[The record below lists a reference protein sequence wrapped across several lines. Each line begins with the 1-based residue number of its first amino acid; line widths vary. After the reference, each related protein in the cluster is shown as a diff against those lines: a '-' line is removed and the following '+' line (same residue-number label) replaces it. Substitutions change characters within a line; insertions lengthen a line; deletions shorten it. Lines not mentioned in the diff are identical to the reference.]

1 MTINPD
7 RRVSIYASMHSGT
20 CPRRSRLSLRANDSI
35 LSPMFAPIAAEPKGE
50 FDISYLLFD
59 LQVSQ
64 QRDSAEKLCKYET
77 HVKPVSPVLHLPSFL
92 IEIMLKSKS
101 F

>member
-7 RRVSIYASMHSGT
+7 RRVSIYASMHPST
-20 CPRRSRLSLRANDSI
+20 CLGRSRLSLRANDSI

-64 QRDSAEKLCKYET
+64 QRPCGEA
-77 HVKPVSPVLHLPSFL
+77 PQ
-92 IEIMLKSKS
+92 I
-101 F
+101 